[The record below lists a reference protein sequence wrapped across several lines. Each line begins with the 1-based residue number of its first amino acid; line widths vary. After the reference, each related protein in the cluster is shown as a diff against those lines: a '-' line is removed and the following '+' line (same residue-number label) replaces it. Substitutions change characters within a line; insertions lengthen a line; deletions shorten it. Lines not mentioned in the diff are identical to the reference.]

1 MVKNN
6 KGFIGA
12 ALAVIIVVALSA
24 GGYWYWKNK
33 PSITNTPT
41 ATTSPTPTKSEEVL
55 ALPTP
60 PITPIDRSDWITT
73 DIRQKSGYQISHPSS
88 FTENEEDWKLYP
100 DGYLALYGKAD
111 DIKQNISVFF
121 DEDDGGDNFD
131 SYINKHFTAINKED
145 NGESTGG
152 VLYQNTFKLDGHK
165 VGIYSYKHIQDRTM
179 QDLVPDSVHTIVM
192 YDTGSDV
199 IRLHVTHDSLSPER
213 NPLDNL
219 SLNMLATI
227 ASVSD

>member
-12 ALAVIIVVALSA
+12 ALAVIIVVALTA

-33 PSITNTPT
+33 PSTTNSPT
-41 ATTSPTPTKSEEVL
+41 ATNSPIPTKGEVVL

-60 PITPIDRSDWITT
+60 PITPIDRSNWITT

-100 DGYLALYGKAD
+100 DGYLALYGKVED
-111 DIKQNISVFF
+111 VEQNISVTFYKSV
-121 DEDDGGDNFD
+121 GGDNFD
-131 SYINKHFTAINKED
+131 AFIEEVFPKFRDTA

-152 VLYQNTFKLDGHK
+152 VLYENVYNLNDHK
-165 VGIYSYKHIQDRTM
+165 VAVLSYKHNQDRTM
-179 QDLVPDSVHTIVM
+179 QDLVTDSVHTLLM
-192 YDTGSDV
+192 YDIGPDV
-199 IRLHVTHDSLSPER
+199 IGIHASYHDLTPDR
-213 NPLDNL
+213 NLLDNL
-219 SLNMLATI
+219 LLNMLTTI
-227 ASVSD
+227 NPVSE